1 MTQERLRVLVV
12 DDDVSVAL
20 IHHELVDTRP
30 DFVVVGEAHNGATA
44 LTQIERL
51 DPDVVLLDI
60 YLPDMSGLEVLSRL
74 RLEHSKPVEVIAVT
88 AARDLDS
95 VREARANG
103 VRHYLVKPFTAAA
116 LRERLDQ
123 VARHHAALR
132 RNSLGQPLTQHS
144 VDEII
149 ASPAPRMAPPLPKGL
164 SKATLERVSTTLRD
178 SPDDLSAYEVATTV
192 GMSRVSARRYL
203 EHLVGCGLASVSPR
217 YGTAGRPE
225 NRYRSTL

>member
-1 MTQERLRVLVV
+1 MTDHRLRVLVV
-12 DDDVSVAL
+12 DDDVAVAL
-20 IHHELVDTRP
+20 IHHELVDTRN

-51 DPDVVLLDI
+51 HPDVVLLDI

-74 RLEHSKPVEVIAVT
+74 RVEHARPIEVIAVT
-88 AARDLDS
+88 AARDLAS
-95 VREARANG
+95 VREARAKG

-116 LRERLDQ
+116 LRERLDE

-132 RNSLGQPLTQHS
+132 RNSLGQPLNQRS

-149 ASPAPRMAPPLPKGL
+149 ASAPPRRAVPLPKGL
-164 SKATLERVSTTLRD
+164 SKPTLERVSVTLRD
-178 SPDDLSAYEVATTV
+178 AANDLSANEVASAT

-203 EHLVGCGLASVSPR
+203 EHLVNSGLASVSPR
-217 YGTAGRPE
+217 YGAAGRPE